1 MNEYKIHQRFFAKLK
16 QKAEKKRKELNEQ
29 TRKEGKENIQKEKPQ
44 SSPERPP
51 RKRPV
56 PLPQEKP
63 AVKKP
68 EAVEQ
73 PGATAELNGI
83 STEVKESGLEKEIPP
98 SEEALAKKK
107 IKISNCVDAGV
118 NSSNSSNSCSRSHM
132 MGNGGENC
140 YDGGIS
146 LAQFLAETLQSK
158 AAEEK
163 ENLSR
168 VEKPKEADIHIINA
182 STEKEKEQERI
193 QKEKE
198 EQEKTLES
206 EKRREMDLA
215 IVREEKESLLEML
228 HTTAHS
234 KHGSEVK
241 HHSKAHKDHDH
252 HNIQASIS
260 SVLHTVK
267 DFFFGKSK
275 KDFYDHT
282 DNKEREFDH
291 VTTQPPKPETPP
303 SFWLQPQYDPDVRKP
318 VTEDMETDKPKE
330 SSGSVDAEQQ
340 SVSLEM
346 HEHKHDNSVLH
357 IALPPAHKL
366 PPESIE
372 KSSGQCVKE
381 DSDIVEAMEV
391 SVETGRS
398 SPVEEMSLSA
408 YQVPSEVCTVV
419 NSLLCYKM
427 RYFTAK
433 IRTKPTIK
441 QIRL

>member
-16 QKAEKKRKELNEQ
+16 QKADKKRKELDEQ

-56 PLPQEKP
+56 PLPQEKQ
-63 AVKKP
+63 AVKQP
-68 EAVEQ
+68 ESVEQ
-73 PGATAELNGI
+73 LGATAELNGI

-107 IKISNCVDAGV
+107 IKISNGVDAGV

-146 LAQFLAETLQSK
+146 LAQFLAETIHSK

-163 ENLSR
+163 DNLSW
-168 VEKPKEADIHIINA
+168 VEKPKELDIHIINA
-182 STEKEKEQERI
+182 CTEKERDQERI

-198 EQEKTLES
+198 EQQKTLEAES
-206 EKRREMDLA
+206 EKRSEMNLT
-215 IVREEKESLLEML
+215 IVREEKESPLEML
-228 HTTAHS
+228 HATAHS

-260 SVLHTVK
+260 SMLHTVK

-291 VTTQPPKPETPP
+291 VTTQPPQPETPP
-303 SFWLQPQYDPDVRKP
+303 SFRLQSQYNPDNP
-318 VTEDMETDKPKE
+318 LTEDMETDKP
-330 SSGSVDAEQQ
+330 SLP
-340 SVSLEM
+340 VSLEM
-346 HEHKHDNSVLH
+346 HEHKYDNSVLH
-357 IALPPAHKL
+357 RALPPAHKV
-366 PPESIE
+366 PPESVE
-372 KSSGQCVKE
+372 KSTGHCVKE
-381 DSDIVEAMEV
+381 DGDIMEAMEV

-398 SPVEEMSLSA
+398 SPVEEMSLSG

-419 NSLLCYKM
+419 SSLLCYKM

-433 IRTKPTIK
+433 TRT
-441 QIRL
+441 